1 MTIQPLAFR
10 DPTSSTFQITPAV
23 RRLIERYFLALA
35 AISLWG
41 AQPRRL
47 AAMDDI
53 QHRNNRPGSSL
64 SRGSVPAPGGI
75 FDPLFSGIWAHAAGI
90 SAAICRQPSLRRHL

>member
-1 MTIQPLAFR
+1 MTTQPLAFR
-10 DPTSSTFQITPAV
+10 YPYSTFQITPTV
-23 RRLIERYFLALA
+23 RRLIDQYSLALA
-35 AISLWG
+35 AISRWA

-53 QHRNNRPGSSL
+53 QHRNNHRGSSR
-64 SRGSVPAPGGI
+64 SQGSFTAPGGI
-75 FDPLFSGIWAHAAGI
+75 FDPLFNGISAHAAGI